1 MRLWI
6 YSKQDIFYQV
16 SVNLGQGIS
25 VLNIIE
31 AVVMKITNML
41 KN

>member
-1 MRLWI
+1 MPLWI
-6 YSKQDIFYQV
+6 YSKQDIFYQI
-16 SVNLGQGIS
+16 SLHLGQGIS
-25 VLNIIE
+25 DLNIIE